1 VFTGFRNQAAFHLD
15 VVICFMRRQAYGN
28 YLHWFECIAFSTQT
42 VKFSLLRLMGFGFWT
57 SISGQANRIWL
68 METMPHYPFFF
79 NVISGFRGAGGL
91 NFPKTTLVGA
101 ARCPDAL
108 QF

>member
-1 VFTGFRNQAAFHLD
+1 
-15 VVICFMRRQAYGN
+15 
-28 YLHWFECIAFSTQT
+28 
-42 VKFSLLRLMGFGFWT
+42 
-57 SISGQANRIWL
+57 L

-108 QF
+108 HF